1 MNDVK
6 RMEDKFNSLMD
17 KYLSVVNSEIKHYEK
32 EKSVAI
38 ENYAYELARHVLS
51 LIKDK
56 YNINIDVSIIADG
69 TQMDLNK
76 VIINYNTKY
85 ENEIINYTKIEDI
98 FLDSDTSVRDRC
110 KNILDYLNDL
120 KKSYLLEDKFISNLN
135 EIFAK
140 RITTRILNTKPDISK
155 DDSIRLLNN
164 VYALVKNKT
173 FGLINK
179 INNYYTTLNSNVI
192 VISQKLSEAMAQVE
206 LLKPYMGEESVT
218 RESRVEKYKDCLE
231 EDDGD
236 NLNKEGFTLVELL
249 AVIVVLSI
257 IAIVSA
263 TVIFKL
269 INDSRKSIYNENVA
283 LIEKAA
289 EKWSVENVDLVGTTT
304 PYCLNVN
311 ELVNGGYMEANNLKD
326 PREKGNKNITGYVK
340 ISYDST
346 YKQYEYDYV
355 GTTCN

>member
-38 ENYAYELARHVLS
+38 ENYSFELARHILS

-56 YNINIDVSIIADG
+56 FNINIDVSIIADG
-69 TQMDLNK
+69 TQLDLNK

-98 FLDSDTSVRDRC
+98 FMAADQSDRDRC
-110 KNILDYLNDL
+110 KNILDYLGGL
-120 KKSYLLEDKFISNLN
+120 KETYLLEDKFINNLN

-173 FGLINK
+173 FGLVNK
-179 INNYYTTLNSNVI
+179 INDYYTTLNSNVF
-192 VISQKLSEAMAQVE
+192 VISKKLSEAMAQLE
-206 LLKPYMGEESVT
+206 LLKPYMGEESVNH
-218 RESRVEKYKDCLE
+218 ESRVQKYKDCLE
-231 EDDGD
+231 ENDGEED
-236 NLNKEGFTLVELL
+236 E
-249 AVIVVLSI
+249 
-257 IAIVSA
+257 
-263 TVIFKL
+263 
-269 INDSRKSIYNENVA
+269 
-283 LIEKAA
+283 
-289 EKWSVENVDLVGTTT
+289 
-304 PYCLNVN
+304 
-311 ELVNGGYMEANNLKD
+311 
-326 PREKGNKNITGYVK
+326 
-340 ISYDST
+340 
-346 YKQYEYDYV
+346 
-355 GTTCN
+355 

>member
-17 KYLSVVNSEIKHYEK
+17 KYLSVVNSEIKHFEK
-32 EKSVAI
+32 EKSVSI

-85 ENEIINYTKIEDI
+85 ESEVINYTKIEDI
-98 FLDSDTSVRDRC
+98 FLDSDVSVRDRC
-110 KNILDYLNDL
+110 KNILDYLNGL
-120 KKSYLLEDKFISNLN
+120 KDSYLLEDKFISNLN

-179 INNYYTTLNSNVI
+179 INDDYVTLNSNVL

-206 LLKPYMGEESVT
+206 LLKPYMGEDSVNHV
-218 RESRVEKYKDCLE
+218 SRVEKYKDCLE
-231 EDDGD
+231 ENDG
-236 NLNKEGFTLVELL
+236 EE
-249 AVIVVLSI
+249 
-257 IAIVSA
+257 
-263 TVIFKL
+263 
-269 INDSRKSIYNENVA
+269 NE
-283 LIEKAA
+283 
-289 EKWSVENVDLVGTTT
+289 
-304 PYCLNVN
+304 
-311 ELVNGGYMEANNLKD
+311 
-326 PREKGNKNITGYVK
+326 
-340 ISYDST
+340 
-346 YKQYEYDYV
+346 
-355 GTTCN
+355 